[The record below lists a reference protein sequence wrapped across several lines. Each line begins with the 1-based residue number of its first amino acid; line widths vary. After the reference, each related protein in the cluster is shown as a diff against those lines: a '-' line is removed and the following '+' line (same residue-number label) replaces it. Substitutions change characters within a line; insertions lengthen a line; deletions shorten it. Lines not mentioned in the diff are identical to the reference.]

1 MMQPFDFRRFW
12 LKYGNLI
19 LIGLFF
25 LFVVSYCNQQAKFSA
40 QQSGSKETVSE
51 KIEKREDNGP
61 YLKSYEE
68 LMRERKPDQTRRPGG
83 FITLLLLLAL
93 GAGIV
98 WVARQAW
105 WRSLVQSLFPG
116 HVKMKVVRMK
126 DKVTGRKL
134 LRISVENRTS
144 EGLTFL
150 APMILF
156 SKWGNERQ
164 FRLKSS
170 NQEDMFPLTLTPGTG
185 HKVVIDLDQF
195 YEKIP
200 DLKGT
205 ARVGA
210 YIETTDGKQY
220 KKFALPPWLDIFL
233 K

>member
-1 MMQPFDFRRFW
+1 MQPFDFRRFW
-12 LKYGNLI
+12 RKYGNFI

-25 LFVVSYCNQQAKFSA
+25 LFIVNYCNQQARFAA
-40 QQSGSKETVSE
+40 QQSDFKKTDAETV
-51 KIEKREDNGP
+51 EKRNNNGP

-68 LMRERKPDQTRRPGG
+68 LIRDRKPDQTRRPGG

-98 WVARQAW
+98 WVARQPW
-105 WRSLVQSLFPG
+105 WRNLMQSLFPG
-116 HVKMKVVRMK
+116 HVKMKVARMK

-156 SKWGNERQ
+156 SKWGNERR

-185 HKVVIDLDQF
+185 HEVVIDLDQF

-200 DLKGT
+200 DLKGAT
-205 ARVGA
+205 RVGA
-210 YIETTDGKQY
+210 SIETAEGKQY
-220 KKFALPPWLDIFL
+220 KKFALPAWLNIL
-233 K
+233 VK